1 ASACALPGSEFC
13 NRKGTDNPSDS
24 SLIADIF
31 LAIASG
37 ENRGITSMTWS
48 NRRNSELLE
57 RARRVIPGGM
67 YGHEST

>member
-1 ASACALPGSEFC
+1 CIGKAA
-13 NRKGTDNPSDS
+13 DNPSDS

-31 LAIASG
+31 LAIGYS
-37 ENRGITSMTWS
+37 ENREITSMTWS

-67 YGHEST
+67 YGHESTALCPPTFRN